1 MKPAKALPPAPIQP
15 PGIHVMLRS
24 GREVVAIYDTDE
36 IRDAAYLE
44 FRSRFVSGVWLDL
57 NDGMMVATNEIAS
70 VWKGPA

>member
-1 MKPAKALPPAPIQP
+1 MRPAAKAPDPNA
-15 PGIHVMLRS
+15 GIHVMLRS

-36 IRDAAYLE
+36 LRDAAYVE
-44 FRSRFVSGVWLDL
+44 FRSMILPDVWLDL